1 MASKSFTC
9 LISLIPHNDLVLISQ
24 VRRLRLREGKSFLQ
38 DHSARIWLSQDQN
51 PGPSGLGAENP
62 LENRNTGH
70 PTNLGVRL
78 GLLKCRA
85 QGWDA
90 FYHSF

>member
-51 PGPSGLGAENP
+51 PGLLAPNMWTAIYTIISLSRAICGGDIYIC
-62 LENRNTGH
+62 
-70 PTNLGVRL
+70 VRVI
-78 GLLKCRA
+78 
-85 QGWDA
+85 
-90 FYHSF
+90 YIHTHIYI